1 MDIPEI
7 RALVAEHLELD
18 SLCAAALVS
27 RSWRDTCMPLI
38 WNNITWTSQV
48 KERPTLE
55 AILTNAQLVRTL
67 TIFTLKLDL
76 LNSSSLGDGEIA
88 MGGVRVGGAARGIR
102 VGGVAETGD
111 AAGVEGAGTEETT
124 VEANAAESG
133 SGTTA
138 VAGKMGPGGVG
149 RAGAQSIATTAATGG
164 GFPFA
169 PCHRIEEL
177 NLQLNIRQNKLWE
190 HLTDLVRHNPG
201 LKSLSVFLSGV
212 PPTLEFMQALART
225 HDSSP
230 LSLLSSSLPMSYS
243 SPSSPTGSGTG
254 GLKTFATMF
263 LDLNKET
270 TEALLD
276 LATQLESLQLNGA
289 TTVDPGSLDRWPIF
303 PNMKILKLGL
313 NSGITPYHQL
323 QIIQRCPQ
331 LESLAWDL
339 EESAA
344 TGPVSLNGEPD
355 IPPPPNAEAYYN
367 YRFPT
372 AAVCQ
377 LFEAEFCPALEK
389 LTIAYPGLSDQELA
403 RIATACPRLTLF
415 EVFETGFGR
424 LAFQAMTRH
433 FVHLTRLDI
442 RRCAGVTSP
451 MAQQILT
458 SCPRLVFF
466 CGDALHARDIVGFL
480 PPPESQTQDG
490 AETGTGA
497 GAGTEAT
504 PLNPQDWVC
513 TELAWLTLYI
523 CGLENAPPT
532 WLPIVLHQLSRLTC
546 LDFLTISPTGP
557 EFDGT
562 KDGLPLSLSSG
573 LGTLSTLTNLERF
586 CFHGLSQEMKEQ
598 DVEWMVKAWPKLVR
612 VEGVVHPEREQRMVL
627 EPVLRREGIEVCG
640 YFGDDDGEDDVMGLH
655 VIVSEDEDEEVEVEV
670 EVEAEG
676 DGAELAQGLLED
688 PGNAAEQ
695 EHPGEQPGDHAPQ
708 PPGSPPPPPQEG

>member
-48 KERPTLE
+48 KERPTPE
-55 AILTNAQLVRTL
+55 AIITNARLIRTL
-67 TIFTLKLDL
+67 TVFTLKLDA

-88 MGGVRVGGAARGIR
+88 MGGVRVGVRS
-102 VGGVAETGD
+102 GVAETRDVAVVGD
-111 AAGVEGAGTEETT
+111 AVGAERAGTEGEEGTEGAVVETR
-124 VEANAAESG
+124 AAESG
-133 SGTTA
+133 PGTIA
-138 VAGKMGPGGVG
+138 VAG
-149 RAGAQSIATTAATGG
+149 AGKIGKVEARNSATAAAGL

-201 LKSLSVFLSGV
+201 LKTLSVFLSGV
-212 PPTLEFMQALART
+212 PPTLEFMQALTRT
-225 HDSSP
+225 NDSS
-230 LSLLSSSLPMSYS
+230 SVSSLPSSPPMSYS
-243 SPSSPTGSGTG
+243 SPTSPAGSGIA

-270 TEALLD
+270 TEALLN

-289 TTVDPGSLDRWPIF
+289 TTVDPGSLDRWPVF
-303 PNMKILKLGL
+303 PNMKTLKLGL

-355 IPPPPNAEAYYN
+355 VPPPPNTEAYYN

-377 LFEAEFCPALEK
+377 LFEPEFCPGLEK

-403 RIATACPRLTLF
+403 RIATASRRLTLF
-415 EVFETGFGR
+415 EVFETGFGA

-480 PPPESQTQDG
+480 PPPVSQTQDADG
-490 AETGTGA
+490 VGTGTGT
-497 GAGTEAT
+497 GTEAA

-513 TELAWLTLYI
+513 TELTWLTLYI

-586 CFHGLSQEMKEQ
+586 CFHGLSQEMKDQ
-598 DVEWMVKAWPKLVR
+598 DVEWMVEAWPKLVR
-612 VEGVVHPEREQRMVL
+612 IEGVVHPEREQRMVL

-655 VIVSEDEDEEVEVEV
+655 VIVSEDEDEDMEV
-670 EVEAEG
+670 
-676 DGAELAQGLLED
+676 DMELERIWRMLED
-688 PGNAAEQ
+688 KNSQRNSQ
-695 EHPGEQPGDHAPQ
+695 EIMNNNCLDLLHRHRTKVKNKTSTKKD
-708 PPGSPPPPPQEG
+708 